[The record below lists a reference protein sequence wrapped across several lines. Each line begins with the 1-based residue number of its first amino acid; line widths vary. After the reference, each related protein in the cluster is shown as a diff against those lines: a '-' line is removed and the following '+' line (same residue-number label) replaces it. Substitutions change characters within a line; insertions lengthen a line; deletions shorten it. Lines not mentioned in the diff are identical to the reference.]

1 MQTGRGASGGSVWLS
16 RQTPLHRR
24 YSALKLIKHQT
35 LSLHISNAGVLE
47 QAAAYISLLM
57 LHSDYCATTTLLPC
71 LNGACAVTWNN
82 PRFWTFEIDIA
93 SNARVSE
100 FPPLAVPALMLSESG
115 SNAVTAMHTQEL
127 FCNISLHGERTVV
140 NHDRFILQFRA
151 KFSLLFPPTRL
162 WQN

>member
-47 QAAAYISLLM
+47 QAAAYISLLT

-82 PRFWTFEIDIA
+82 PRFWTFEIDMA

-100 FPPLAVPALMLSESG
+100 FPPLAVPALMLSLPCTRRSCFVIFRFMAREQS
-115 SNAVTAMHTQEL
+115 SIMIVS
-127 FCNISLHGERTVV
+127 FCSFGLNFLCCFHLRGCGKI
-140 NHDRFILQFRA
+140 
-151 KFSLLFPPTRL
+151 K
-162 WQN
+162 